1 MWVFA
6 PRLSL
11 IIQDRDLH
19 FFTQK
24 KNETVVFFLGNF
36 FLLYSEHAD
45 LEESCSS
52 LVCGCQLKPLL
63 LSVVVHQ
70 RLRR

>member
-11 IIQDRDLH
+11 IVQDRDLN

-24 KNETVVFFLGNF
+24 KNETVVVFLEIFFF
-36 FLLYSEHAD
+36 FFGMNILVYR
-45 LEESCSS
+45 EERCFSLA
-52 LVCGCQLKPLL
+52 LVCGYQLEPALL
-63 LSVVVHQ
+63 ISYSV
-70 RLRR
+70 L

>member
-1 MWVFA
+1 MFA

-24 KNETVVFFLGNF
+24 KNETVVVFMRIFFF
-36 FLLYSEHAD
+36 FFGMNMLVHR
-45 LEESCSS
+45 EECCFS
-52 LVCGCQLKPLL
+52 LVCGCQLKPAL
-63 LSVVVHQ
+63 LSSYSV
-70 RLRR
+70 L